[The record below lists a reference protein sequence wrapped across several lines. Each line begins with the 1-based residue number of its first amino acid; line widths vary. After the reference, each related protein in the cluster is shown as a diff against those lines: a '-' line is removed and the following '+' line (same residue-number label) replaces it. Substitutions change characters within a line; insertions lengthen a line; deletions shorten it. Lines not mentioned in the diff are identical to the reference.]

1 MDAALC
7 SRLSSRVLLMEKFVE
22 AVKLGQRIVVLGSRF
37 SVMDSWNVEE
47 FLEGFI
53 DRFKILHV

>member
-1 MDAALC
+1 
-7 SRLSSRVLLMEKFVE
+7 MEKFVE

-53 DRFKILHV
+53 DHFKILHV